1 MPDHAPEIASAFRP
15 LRRALIARRLQRLDP
30 VLRLELALIGA
41 LAGGYAAWRARL
53 PLDQLA
59 RTGGAGAAA
68 AAEALAAALA
78 ASALLGGMLAGA
90 DHAGRL
96 RRTPPGPEWLAL
108 PVPAEA
114 IVGQLA
120 WESGLRARWVLPL
133 ALGLLAA
140 GAGLTPGWSLAILAA
155 AFLAIL
161 PLAGRAGA
169 AVAWWL
175 AVWRLPRAAVGRPA
189 LHPLLR
195 RLRARVTL
203 ATDLAAGEM

>member
-68 AAEALAAALA
+68 EAPAAALA
-78 ASALLGGMLAGA
+78 ASALLGGLLAGA

-133 ALGLLAA
+133 APGLLAA

-175 AVWRLPRAAVGRPA
+175 AVWRLPVRPWA
-189 LHPLLR
+189 GPHPTPSC
-195 RLRARVTL
+195 AGCGL
-203 ATDLAAGEM
+203 A

>member
-30 VLRLELALIGA
+30 VLRLELALIGG

-59 RTGGAGAAA
+59 RTGGAGA
-68 AAEALAAALA
+68 EALAAALA
-78 ASALLGGMLAGA
+78 ASALLGGLLAGA

-140 GAGLTPGWSLAILAA
+140 GAGLTPWWSLAILAA
-155 AFLAIL
+155 AFLVIL

-169 AVAWWL
+169 AV
-175 AVWRLPRAAVGRPA
+175 GRPA
-189 LHPLLR
+189 PHPLLR